1 MSDKPGI
8 HAMNVLTT
16 DTIQLHGSAT
26 TREAAI
32 AEAGALLVSVGAVT
46 EEYVAAM
53 FARESSV
60 STYMG
65 NLLAIPHGTND
76 SKDSIR
82 RSSVAVVR
90 YDHEI
95 DWGGNPVR
103 FVIGIAG
110 KGDSHMEVLAAIAMT
125 FTDMD
130 AVNELL
136 VADSAEVVLHRL
148 GLDAQ

>member
-1 MSDKPGI
+1 
-8 HAMNVLTT
+8 MNVLTA
-16 DTIQLHGSAT
+16 DTIRLHGTAT
-26 TREAAI
+26 HRDDAI
-32 AEAGALLVSVGAVT
+32 AEVGELLVSTGAVT
-46 EEYVAAM
+46 DGYVAAM

-76 SKDSIR
+76 SKDDVHHSA
-82 RSSVAVVR
+82 VAVVR

-110 KGDSHMEVLAAIAMT
+110 KGDSHLEVLGAIALV
-125 FTDMD
+125 FSDMS
-130 AVNELL
+130 AVEELL
-136 VADSAEVVLHRL
+136 TYSSAEQILTRL
-148 GLDAQ
+148 GLNDS

>member
-1 MSDKPGI
+1 
-8 HAMNVLTT
+8 MNVLTT
-16 DTIQLHGSAT
+16 DSIRLHGTAT
-26 TREAAI
+26 NREDAI
-32 AEAGALLVSVGAVT
+32 AEVGALLVSAGAVSQQ
-46 EEYVAAM
+46 YVSAM

-76 SKDSIR
+76 SKDEIR
-82 RSSVAVVR
+82 HSAVSVVR
-90 YDHEI
+90 YDHDI

-125 FTDMD
+125 FSDMT
-130 AVNELL
+130 AVEELL
-136 VADSAEVVLHRL
+136 VADSAETILHRL
-148 GLDAQ
+148 GLDAS